1 MVWNRWLL
9 SNMAIFVLYIKFL
22 GGMGNYLHMYRRQ
35 NCTLGERR
43 WHSSVRNA
51 AQCLPASFPWSFAP
65 PIQQLLLIN
74 RWDQDAGC
82 ELAWQQNEMEWTWIK
97 STSMFEGIIQ
107 KKLHIF
113 NDTVDGSEIKKE
125 PHEIDK
131 TLQIMGWI
139 LHINWWSPDFWT
151 INGMITNWTSIAK
164 TFHFESQPRSNL
176 MWPIVRRQSGEW
188 RRRFMGKKK
197 RWNIRHHLSRWGGGS
212 TFPGQ

>member
-1 MVWNRWLL
+1 MVWKTWLL
-9 SNMAIFVLYIKFL
+9 LNMAIVHIYIKFL
-22 GGMGNYLHMYRRQ
+22 GGMGNYLPISLQQ

-65 PIQQLLLIN
+65 RIQQLLLIN

-97 STSMFEGIIQ
+97 SMSMFEGIIQ

-131 TLQIMGWI
+131 PLRIMG
-139 LHINWWSPDFWT
+139 F
-151 INGMITNWTSIAK
+151 SISTGDRRISEPSTGWK
-164 TFHFESQPRSNL
+164 PLDKYSQDISFRTNL

-197 RWNIRHHLSRWGGGS
+197 RWNIRHHLSRWLAS
-212 TFPGQ
+212 AFPGQ